1 MKNITIVIVSHNRVD
16 TLSNLFELLIRADY
30 SGLEVNLVISIDYS
44 GHQDVYDLA
53 DCFDWVHGE
62 KIIIKHEKNLGLRH
76 HILFC
81 GDLSLQYDSV
91 IILEDD
97 LLVSPSFYLYAKAAL
112 EFYKNNSNIAGI
124 SLYHNEHNESTELP
138 FEFIDEGYD
147 TYFVKAPSSWGQLWT
162 SKQWESFKIWYDKG
176 QQVLDV
182 DFLPDNVIAWPET
195 SWKKYFC
202 KYLIETQS
210 YFVFPKTAFTTNS
223 GAIGEHHSEITGLH
237 QASLSIQKDNFKFP
251 RIEDTINVYDQ
262 FFEILPESINSI
274 ENLDLKDIEIDVFGT
289 KPTHKIKTKYML
301 SSRVCKTPI
310 RAYKV
315 TYYPVN
321 LNVLKGLKLIDNSQA
336 ELHLGLTQSF
346 ENSINPNFIDLF
358 VSLTDKK
365 IKESI
370 ENEYLKQLIM
380 TDIYRIGHRLVRVL
394 KALPFNLGSTL
405 LKKLN
410 SK

>member
-1 MKNITIVIVSHNRVD
+1 MTNPTIVVLAYNRQPSLNNLLNSLSKAEYGVD
-16 TLSNLFELLIRADY
+16 H
-30 SGLEVNLVISIDYS
+30 VNLVISIDYS
-44 GHQDVYDLA
+44 GRHDVYNLA
-53 DCFDWVHGE
+53 EDFNWEHGE

-76 HILFC
+76 HVLYC

-97 LLVSPSFYLYAKAAL
+97 LLVSPSFYLYVKAAL

-162 SKQWESFKIWYDKG
+162 SKQWESFKIWYDIG
-176 QQVLDV
+176 QQVTENDY
-182 DFLPDNVIAWPET
+182 LPDNVIAWPET
-195 SWKKYFC
+195 SWKKQFY
-202 KYLIETQS
+202 KYLIENNTF
-210 YFVFPKTAFTTNS
+210 FVYPKKSFTTNS

-237 QASLSIQKDNFKFP
+237 HSSLSIQKDNFKFP

-262 FFEILPESINSI
+262 FFEICPDSINSI
-274 ENLDLKDIEIDVFGT
+274 ENFDLKDIEIDVFGT

-315 TYYPVN
+315 AYYPIN
-321 LNVLKGLKLIDNSQA
+321 LNVLQGLKRIDNSQA
-336 ELHLGLTQSF
+336 HLCIGLTQSF
-346 ENSINPNFIDLF
+346 SNRINPNFIDLF
-358 VSLTDKK
+358 VSRTDKK

-370 ENEYLKQLIM
+370 ENKYLKQLLK
-380 TDIYRIGHRLVRVL
+380 TDIYRIGHRIIRVL
-394 KALPFNLGSTL
+394 NVLPFGLGSLL

-410 SK
+410 SN

>member
-1 MKNITIVIVSHNRVD
+1 MTNPTIVVVAFNRRKSLNNLLYSLSKAEYGVD
-16 TLSNLFELLIRADY
+16 HA
-30 SGLEVNLVISIDYS
+30 NLVISIDYS
-44 GHQDVYDLA
+44 GLNDVYNLA
-53 DCFDWVHGE
+53 EDFNWEHGE

-76 HILFC
+76 HVLYC
-81 GDLSLQYDSV
+81 GDLSLQYQSV

-112 EFYKNNSNIAGI
+112 EVYKNDSNIAGI

-138 FEFIDEGYD
+138 FEVIDEGYD
-147 TYFVKAPSSWGQLWT
+147 TYFMKVPCSWGQLWT
-162 SKQWESFKIWYDKG
+162 ATQWKAFKSWYDKG
-176 QQVLDV
+176 QQVTENDY
-182 DFLPDNVIAWPET
+182 LPDNVIAWPET
-195 SWKKYFC
+195 SWKKYFY
-202 KYLIETQS
+202 KYLLETKT

-223 GAIGEHHSEITGLH
+223 GALGEHHSEITGLH

-251 RIEDTINVYDQ
+251 RIEDTTNVYDQ
-262 FFEILPESINSI
+262 FFEICLDSINSI
-274 ENLDLKDIEIDVFGT
+274 ENFDLKDIEIDVFGT
-289 KPTHKIKTKYML
+289 KPTHKIETKYML
-301 SSRVCKTPI
+301 SSKVCKMPI

-315 TYYPVN
+315 TYYPIN
-321 LNVLKGLKLIDNSQA
+321 LNVLQGLKLIDNTQA
-336 ELHLGLTQSF
+336 ELYLGLTQSF

-358 VSLTDKK
+358 VSRTDKK

-370 ENEYLKQLIM
+370 ENGYLKQLIK

>member
-1 MKNITIVIVSHNRVD
+1 MTNPTIVVLAYNRQPSLNNLLNS
-16 TLSNLFELLIRADY
+16 LSRAEY
-30 SGLEVNLVISIDYS
+30 GVNHVNLVISIDYS
-44 GHQDVYDLA
+44 GLHDVYNLA
-53 DCFDWVHGE
+53 EDFNWEHGE

-76 HILFC
+76 HVLYC
-81 GDLSLQYDSV
+81 GDLSLQYQSV

-112 EFYKNNSNIAGI
+112 EVYKNDSNIAGI
-124 SLYHNEHNESTELP
+124 SLYHHEHNESTELP
-138 FEFIDEGYD
+138 FEVIDEGYD
-147 TYFVKAPSSWGQLWT
+147 TYFMKVPCSWGQLWT
-162 SKQWESFKIWYDKG
+162 ATHWEGFRSWYDKG

-223 GAIGEHHSEITGLH
+223 GAIGEHHSKITGLH

-262 FFEILPESINSI
+262 FFEILPESINGI
-274 ENLDLKDIEIDVFGT
+274 DNIDLKDIEVDVFGT
-289 KPTHKIKTKYML
+289 KPIYKVKSKYIL
-301 SSRVCKTPI
+301 SSKVCKMPI
-310 RAYKV
+310 RAYKAA
-315 TYYPVN
+315 YYPIN
-321 LNVLKGLKLIDNSQA
+321 LNVLQGLKHIDNSQA
-336 ELHLGLTQSF
+336 HLCIGLTQSF
-346 ENSINPNFIDLF
+346 SNRINPNFIDLF
-358 VSLTDKK
+358 VSRTDKK

-370 ENEYLKQLIM
+370 ENKYLKQLVK
-380 TDIYRIGHRLVRVL
+380 TDIYRVGHRIISILNT
-394 KALPFNLGSTL
+394 LPFNLGSIL
-405 LKKLN
+405 LKKMN

>member
-1 MKNITIVIVSHNRVD
+1 MTNPTIVVLAYNRQPSLNNLLNS
-16 TLSNLFELLIRADY
+16 LSRAEY
-30 SGLEVNLVISIDYS
+30 GVNHVNLVISIDYS
-44 GHQDVYDLA
+44 GLHDVYNLA
-53 DCFDWVHGE
+53 EDFNWEHGE

-76 HILFC
+76 HVLYC

-97 LLVSPSFYLYAKAAL
+97 LLVSPNFYLYAKAAL
-112 EFYKNNSNIAGI
+112 KFYKNNSNIAGI
-124 SLYHNEHNESTELP
+124 SLYHNEHNEATELP
-138 FEFIDEGYD
+138 FEAIDEGYD

-262 FFEILPESINSI
+262 FFEICQDSINSI
-274 ENLDLKDIEIDVFGT
+274 ENFDLKDIEVDVFGT
-289 KPTHKIKTKYML
+289 KPIHKVKSKYVL
-301 SSRVCKTPI
+301 SSKVCKVPI
-310 RAYKV
+310 KAYAV
-315 TYYPVN
+315 TYYPIN
-321 LNVLKGLKLIDNSQA
+321 LNVLQGLKLAHIEDA
-336 ELHLGLTQSF
+336 HLCIGLVESF
-346 ENSINPNFIDLF
+346 ENTINPNFIELF
-358 VSLTDKK
+358 EAKTDKK

-370 ENEYLKQLIM
+370 EISHLNQIVK
-380 TDIYRIGHRLVRVL
+380 TDVYRIGHRVL
-394 KALPFNLGSTL
+394 RAINAVPFGLGRTL
-405 LKKLN
+405 LEKLK
-410 SK
+410 S

>member
-112 EFYKNNSNIAGI
+112 EVYKNDSNIAGI

-138 FEFIDEGYD
+138 FEVIDEGYD
-147 TYFVKAPSSWGQLWT
+147 TYFMKVPCSWGQLWT
-162 SKQWESFKIWYDKG
+162 ATHWEGFRSWYDKG

-182 DFLPDNVIAWPET
+182 DYLPDNVIAWPET
-195 SWKKYFC
+195 SWKKYFY
-202 KYLIETQS
+202 KYLIENNTF
-210 YFVFPKTAFTTNS
+210 FVYPKKSFTTNS

-251 RIEDTINVYDQ
+251 KIEDTINVYDQ

-358 VSLTDKK
+358 VSRTDKK

-370 ENEYLKQLIM
+370 ENKYLKQLVK
-380 TDIYRIGHRLVRVL
+380 TDIYRVGHRIISILNT
-394 KALPFNLGSTL
+394 LPFNLGSIL
-405 LKKLN
+405 LKKMN

>member
-1 MKNITIVIVSHNRVD
+1 MTNPTIVVLAYNRQPSLNKLLNS
-16 TLSNLFELLIRADY
+16 LSRAEY
-30 SGLEVNLVISIDYS
+30 GVNHVNLVISIDYS
-44 GHQDVYDLA
+44 GLHDVYNLA
-53 DCFDWVHGE
+53 EDFNWEHGE

-76 HILFC
+76 HVLYC
-81 GDLSLQYDSV
+81 GDLSLQYQSV

-97 LLVSPSFYLYAKAAL
+97 LLVSPSFYLYVKAAL

-124 SLYHNEHNESTELP
+124 SLYHHEHNESTELP
-138 FEFIDEGYD
+138 FEVIDEGYD
-147 TYFVKAPSSWGQLWT
+147 TYFMKVPCSWGQLWT
-162 SKQWESFKIWYDKG
+162 ATHWEGFRSWYEIG

-182 DFLPDNVIAWPET
+182 DYLPDNVIAWPET
-195 SWKKYFC
+195 SWKKYFY
-202 KYLIETQS
+202 KYLIENNTF
-210 YFVFPKTAFTTNS
+210 FVYPKKSFTTNS

-251 RIEDTINVYDQ
+251 KIEDTINVYDQ
-262 FFEILPESINSI
+262 FFEICPDSINSI
-274 ENLDLKDIEIDVFGT
+274 ENFDLKDIEIDVFGT
-289 KPTHKIKTKYML
+289 KPIYKVKSKYIL
-301 SSRVCKTPI
+301 SSKVCKMPI

-315 TYYPVN
+315 TYYPIN
-321 LNVLKGLKLIDNSQA
+321 LNVLQGLKLIDNTQA
-336 ELHLGLTQSF
+336 ELYLGLTQSF

-358 VSLTDKK
+358 VSRTDKK

-370 ENEYLKQLIM
+370 ENGYLKQLIK

>member
-1 MKNITIVIVSHNRVD
+1 MCNPTIVVLAYNRQNSLKNLLNS
-16 TLSNLFELLIRADY
+16 LSKAEYDDI
-30 SGLEVNLVISIDYS
+30 EVNVVISIDYS
-44 GHQDVYDLA
+44 GHHDVYNLA
-53 DCFDWVHGE
+53 DSFDWKNG
-62 KIIIKHEKNLGLRH
+62 KKTIIKHEHNLGLREH
-76 HILFC
+76 VLYC
-81 GDLSLQYDSV
+81 GDLSLQYQSV

-112 EFYKNNSNIAGI
+112 EVYKNDSNIAGI
-124 SLYHNEHNESTELP
+124 SLYHHEHNESTELP
-138 FEFIDEGYD
+138 FEVIDEGYD

-162 SKQWESFKIWYDKG
+162 SKQWESFKIWYDIG
-176 QQVLDV
+176 QQVTENDY
-182 DFLPDNVIAWPET
+182 LPDNVIAWPET
-195 SWKKYFC
+195 SWKKQFY
-202 KYLIETQS
+202 KYLIENNTF
-210 YFVFPKTAFTTNS
+210 FVYSKKSFTTNS

-237 QASLSIQKDNFKFP
+237 HSSLSIQKDNFKFP

-262 FFEILPESINSI
+262 FFEICPDSINSI
-274 ENLDLKDIEIDVFGT
+274 ENFDLKDIEIDVFGT

-301 SSRVCKTPI
+301 SSKVCKMPI

-315 TYYPVN
+315 TYYPIN
-321 LNVLKGLKLIDNSQA
+321 LNVLQGLKRIDKTQA
-336 ELHLGLTQSF
+336 ELYLGLTQSF

>member
-1 MKNITIVIVSHNRVD
+1 MTNPTIVVLAYNRQPSLNNLLNS
-16 TLSNLFELLIRADY
+16 LSRAEY
-30 SGLEVNLVISIDYS
+30 GVNHVNLVISIDYS
-44 GHQDVYDLA
+44 GLHDVYNLA
-53 DCFDWVHGE
+53 EDFNWEHGE

-76 HILFC
+76 HVLYC
-81 GDLSLQYDSV
+81 GDLSLQYDTV

-97 LLVSPSFYLYAKAAL
+97 LLVSPNFYLYAKAAL
-112 EFYKNNSNIAGI
+112 KFYKNNSNIAGI
-124 SLYHNEHNESTELP
+124 SLYHNEHNEATELP
-138 FEFIDEGYD
+138 FEAIDEGYD

-262 FFEILPESINSI
+262 FFEICQDSINSI
-274 ENLDLKDIEIDVFGT
+274 ENFDLKDIEVDVFGT
-289 KPTHKIKTKYML
+289 KPIHKVKSKYVL
-301 SSRVCKTPI
+301 SSKVCKVPI
-310 RAYKV
+310 KAYAV
-315 TYYPVN
+315 TYYPIN
-321 LNVLKGLKLIDNSQA
+321 LNVLQGLKLAHIEDA
-336 ELHLGLTQSF
+336 HLCIGLVESF
-346 ENSINPNFIDLF
+346 ENIINPNFIELF
-358 VSLTDKK
+358 EAKTDKK

-370 ENEYLKQLIM
+370 EISHLNQIVK
-380 TDIYRIGHRLVRVL
+380 TDVYRIGHRVL
-394 KALPFNLGSTL
+394 RAINAVPFGLGRTL
-405 LKKLN
+405 LEKLK
-410 SK
+410 S

>member
-1 MKNITIVIVSHNRVD
+1 MTNPSIVIVAYNREKSLANLLS
-16 TLSNLFELLIRADY
+16 TLSKAEYDNY
-30 SGLEVNLVISIDYS
+30 EVNLVISIDYS
-44 GHQDVYDLA
+44 GQQEVYDLV
-53 DCFDWVHGE
+53 DKFDWKNG
-62 KIIIKHEKNLGLRH
+62 KKTIINHEHNLGLREH
-76 HILFC
+76 VLYC

-97 LLVSPSFYLYAKAAL
+97 LLVSPNFYLYAKAAL
-112 EFYKNNSNIAGI
+112 KFYKNNSNIAGI
-124 SLYHNEHNESTELP
+124 SLYHNEHNEATELP
-138 FEFIDEGYD
+138 FEAIDEGYD

-223 GAIGEHHSEITGLH
+223 GAIGEHHSKITGLH

-262 FFEILPESINSI
+262 FFEICQDSINSL
-274 ENLDLKDIEIDVFGT
+274 ENFDLKDIEVDVFGT
-289 KPTHKIKTKYML
+289 KPIHKVKSKYVL
-301 SSRVCKTPI
+301 SSKVCKVPI
-310 RAYKV
+310 KAYAV
-315 TYYPVN
+315 TYYPIN
-321 LNVLKGLKLIDNSQA
+321 LNVLQGLKLAHIEDA
-336 ELHLGLTQSF
+336 HLCIGLVESF
-346 ENSINPNFIDLF
+346 ENTINPNFIELF
-358 VSLTDKK
+358 EAKTDKK

-370 ENEYLKQLIM
+370 EISHLNQIVK
-380 TDIYRIGHRLVRVL
+380 TDVYRIGHRVL
-394 KALPFNLGSTL
+394 RAINAVPFGLGRTL
-405 LKKLN
+405 LEKLK
-410 SK
+410 S